1 MRSLAELQQTFQ
13 DSVLNTGAAKST
25 AWISIGGR
33 ADPKLQL
40 SIYSHAYRARLTEV
54 LMNDYPA
61 VRMALGEDRFYR
73 LADDYI
79 RAHPSHYFSLRDFGS
94 HLPGF
99 TGDLISR
106 DADYQDMPWLQE
118 LSLFEWTLG
127 QAFDAADTTLFT
139 ELEMA
144 AIPPLDWSDLKFR
157 LHPSA
162 LRLDLAWNAPEMWR
176 ALTADNPVPV
186 TAVHEAASPWL
197 VWREQLVTR
206 FRSLPTDE
214 ALALDA
220 LRTGGNFTNLCEAL
234 ATLLLEED
242 VPLRAAGLLKGWIRQ
257 GLISGTDQE

>member
-1 MRSLAELQQTFQ
+1 MKPLAELQQTFQ
-13 DSVLNTGAAKST
+13 DCVLNPGEAKST
-25 AWISIGGR
+25 AWVRASGR

-40 SIYSHAYRARLTEV
+40 SIYSHAYRARLVEV

-61 VRMALGEDRFYR
+61 VRMALGEDRFCR
-73 LADDYI
+73 LVDDYI
-79 RAHPSHYFSLRDFGS
+79 GAYPSHYFSLRDFGN
-94 HLPGF
+94 HLSVF

-106 DADYQDMPWLQE
+106 DANYRDMPWLQE

-139 ELEMA
+139 EQEMA
-144 AIPPLDWSDLKFR
+144 AIPPQDWSDLKFR
-157 LHPSA
+157 LHPSV
-162 LRLDLAWNAPEMWR
+162 LRLDLAWNTPKMWR
-176 ALTADNPVPV
+176 TLTADNPVPV
-186 TAVHEAASPWL
+186 TAVQEPASPWL

-234 ATLLLEED
+234 ATLLRED
-242 VPLRAAGLLKGWIRQ
+242 NIPLRAAGLLKGWIRQ
-257 GLISGTDQE
+257 GLISGTE